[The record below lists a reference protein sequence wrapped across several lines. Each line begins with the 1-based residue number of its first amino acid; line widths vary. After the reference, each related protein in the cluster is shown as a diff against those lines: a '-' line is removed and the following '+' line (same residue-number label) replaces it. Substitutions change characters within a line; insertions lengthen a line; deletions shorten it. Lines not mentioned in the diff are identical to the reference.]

1 MVCGT
6 MNIFALSS
14 DPFESAQMMCD
25 KHVVKMIIETAQLLS
40 TAHRVLDGEQ
50 YTDKTSNGRSI
61 QRWRLTDAYDMEN
74 SLYKATHINHPSA
87 VWTRESST
95 NYAWLFSH
103 FEGLCDEYTER
114 YSKIHLTDDKLRS
127 ILYKIPINIPFG
139 ILTSMPQA
147 MPDKYKSTY
156 YVDAYRRYYVGEK
169 SSFARWTKRSIPEWF
184 SDPTYKSLYV

>member
-1 MVCGT
+1 

-87 VWTRESST
+87 V
-95 NYAWLFSH
+95 
-103 FEGLCDEYTER
+103 
-114 YSKIHLTDDKLRS
+114 
-127 ILYKIPINIPFG
+127 
-139 ILTSMPQA
+139 
-147 MPDKYKSTY
+147 
-156 YVDAYRRYYVGEK
+156 
-169 SSFARWTKRSIPEWF
+169 
-184 SDPTYKSLYV
+184 